1 MGYDY
6 GKIWVVGA
14 YGRVGSIIR
23 EMLDIRKVEL
33 LETDIDDIDITDV
46 SAVSAYVQR
55 NRPNTIINC
64 AGMTDM
70 EACEKNIEQAYRV
83 NALGARNLSAAARR
97 VNALMI
103 QLSTDDV
110 FYDGERTLRNEFDQ
124 PNPVSVYGKP
134 KLAGENFVKELTP
147 KHLIIRSSWVYG
159 HGKNFVNYVLD
170 ESKKGHDIE
179 VPNNQF
185 ASPTSAR
192 ELARCV
198 LRLIKSGQEGV
209 FHAVCQGDCSRME
222 LAQEILNITGNTD
235 VKLVPKVMTDPDMG
249 IAVPEFTVL
258 DTLMLR
264 MCQIDPLPDWKAA
277 LKDYIEEI
285 NDGK

>member
-6 GKIWVVGA
+6 GRIWVVGA
-14 YGRVGSIIR
+14 YGRVGSTIR
-23 EMLDIRKVEL
+23 DMLDIRKVEL
-33 LETDIDDIDITDV
+33 LETDVDDVDITDV
-46 SAVSAYVQR
+46 EAVTAFAQR

-70 EACEKNIEQAYRV
+70 EACEKDMEQAYRV
-83 NALGARNLSAAARR
+83 NALGARNLSAAARK
-97 VNALMI
+97 VKALMI

-110 FYDGERTLRNEFDQ
+110 FYDGKRTLRNEFDQ
-124 PNPVSVYGKP
+124 PNPVTIYGKS

-159 HGKNFVNYVLD
+159 RGKNFVNYILE
-170 ESKKGHDIE
+170 ESRKSDIIQI
-179 VPNNQF
+179 PDQQY
-185 ASPTSAR
+185 ASPTSAK

-222 LAQEILNITGNTD
+222 LAQEILDMTGREQ
-235 VKLVPKVMTDPDMG
+235 VKLVPRVTADSDMG
-249 IAVPEFTVL
+249 VTIPEYTIL

-264 MCQIDPLPDWKAA
+264 MCRIEPLQDWRTA
-277 LKDYIEEI
+277 LQEYIREKNNE
-285 NDGK
+285 K